1 MTPPMKVPSAS
12 EAYLKQAQQQPIK
25 TKKRPLLVILDL
37 NGTLIYRKHRKFPPV
52 FVERPG
58 LREFLDELCNKYSV
72 MVWTSSKPETCEAIV
87 STLFPTTGKKK
98 KQKLVAYWGR
108 DKFGLSQRQYNAKL
122 QVYKELQKVWSAPE
136 IQREYPSKLAKAAAA
151 QAKPKSGK
159 GGKFAASKQK
169 EVKIEYPEGHRWDQT
184 NTVLID
190 DSKIKALSEPYNI
203 LEIPEF
209 TNDPEIDESTLFR
222 RVLVTLYALSSH
234 DDVSKVFR
242 VWEERQAQ
250 QNCKVLDLDVSPELP
265 PAFAEDI
272 DSSDDGGIKLPQS
285 ESSSQTQS
293 QTSVKNAKV
302 RAMEKKARKKQ
313 KGKEMKL
320 ARKAEI
326 AAQKAAQAESSGA
339 PVVSGV
345 PVPSEPEPEAVPT
358 PTPVPTPATA
368 PSPAPAPASTS
379 EPAPAPAPAPT
390 SESATAP
397 APTSEPVPAGAPTA
411 AQPPKEANPQPK
423 KTPEERAATRKA
435 AKQRKKARKAE
446 KRKGDALIKELG
458 PDAPEIIEETPGSRY
473 NFRSN
478 VPKFPSSSAPSIPGL
493 GASAPVIPSTDDE
506 RWSAVHSA
514 VEQSPVV
521 PVERRR
527 SISPATSDGSR
538 NSLLDRL
545 EEGLGFK
552 R

>member
-1 MTPPMKVPSAS
+1 MTVPSAS
-12 EAYLKQAQQQPIK
+12 AEYMKQAQGQPQK

-37 NGTLIYRKHRKFPPV
+37 NGTLIYRKRRKFPPT

-58 LREFLDELCNKYSV
+58 LREFLDEICNKYSV

-87 STLFPTTGKKK
+87 SSLFPTTGKKK
-98 KQKLVAYWGR
+98 KQKLVACWGR
-108 DKFGLSQRQYNAKL
+108 DKFDLSKRQYNAKL
-122 QVYKELQKVWSAPE
+122 QVYKELQKVWNTPE

-151 QAKPKSGK
+151 QAKPKGGK
-159 GGKFAASKQK
+159 GGKFAANKQK
-169 EVKIEYPEGHRWDQT
+169 EVNIEYPEGHRWDQT

-250 QNCKVLDLDVSPELP
+250 QNCKILDLDISPELP
-265 PAFAEDI
+265 PAFAEDL

-285 ESSSQTQS
+285 ESSQTHS

-302 RAMEKKARKKQ
+302 KAMEKKARKKQ
-313 KGKEMKL
+313 KGKEKKQ
-320 ARKAEI
+320 ARKAEL

-339 PVVSGV
+339 PVVPGV
-345 PVPSEPEPEAVPT
+345 PGVPSESVPT
-358 PTPVPTPATA
+358 PTPLPTPVSAPSPATA
-368 PSPAPAPASTS
+368 PAPTSAPV
-379 EPAPAPAPAPT
+379 PAPAPAPA
-390 SESATAP
+390 
-397 APTSEPVPAGAPTA
+397 A
-411 AQPPKEANPQPK
+411 AQPTPKEANPPTK

-446 KRKGDALIKELG
+446 KRQGESLIKELG
-458 PDAPEIIEETPGSRY
+458 SDASEVIQETPGARY

-478 VPKFPSSSAPSIPGL
+478 VPKPSEPSIPGL
-493 GASAPVIPSTDDE
+493 NGSASVIPSTDDE
-506 RWSAVHSA
+506 HWSAVHSA

-545 EEGLGFK
+545 EMGLGLK
-552 R
+552 K